1 MLDQFTITNPFPGLR
16 AFEEDEDILF
26 FGREKQID
34 ELVKKLRTTRLIA
47 VIGSS
52 GSGKSSLIKSGL
64 IPNLQSGF
72 MSGAGSNWRICSFRP
87 GSDPIKNIVASL
99 VKPGALEDEQI
110 PTDLLASL
118 YESSLRRSSNGLIEV
133 YKQSGIEKHNNLL
146 ILVDQFEEIF
156 RFSKFESNSKDG
168 KRDSIAFINLILK
181 AARQTEYPI
190 YIVITMRSDFLSDCT
205 AFRGLPEAINEGN
218 YLVPRMTREER
229 KDAIV
234 GPISVA
240 NSQISPRLLNLLLND
255 VGDNPDQLPILQH
268 ALMRTFEYWKS
279 KSQPESEVD
288 LVDYEGIG
296 TMEFALSQH
305 ADEAY
310 ADLIT
315 DDQRRIC
322 EDIFKALTDKESD
335 ARGIRRPCK
344 LEDLCKITNSSMAEV
359 TEVINVFRKQGRG
372 FLMPPIHVP
381 LQPETIID
389 ISHESIMRVWNKLIL
404 WVEEEGESAEE
415 YLRLTEAALMHSQ
428 GRGGTLRDPELQVSL
443 KWREVYQPN
452 EVWALRYN
460 DYYEKS
466 IRYLE
471 YSKQQYDLDLKN
483 KEEKQRVRLL
493 RIQRTAV
500 ITSFLLIGAI
510 FLTIYAF
517 TQKSEADKQT
527 NIARLKTKE
536 AEASQQV
543 AVRETKKAV
552 QNREEALKEK
562 SLAKLSEKKAIDQKN
577 IADAEKLKAEKNRIE
592 ALRQKDEANIQRT
605 EAVTAKNKAIIA
617 QQQEIIANQFA
628 QKQTKLAKENELKAI
643 NEKKVSDRLRD
654 LATSR
659 ILANESLTLL
669 NENRTEEGKERILKS
684 YFLNQSNKGPS
695 QNIDIFNV
703 LQAFWDKK
711 IAGKNILTKHNSPV
725 RTVVSFPNTNLIYS
739 ADENGSIWLSEMGE
753 SGWKSLHFAKVPEP
767 LRLMKISPDCSK
779 LIALSAE
786 GNGYCFQISEN
797 KSLKLTGKFVA
808 SGIPKALSFVDN
820 NLLLILSNSG
830 ISSYK
835 LGNTLEKGSFSS
847 SQKFSNLEILKN
859 GHVYVTQGKNIMF
872 FNDYAQLNEKP
883 KWKIRQP
890 RGKNAE
896 DAVSFTVDENEK
908 FIATGTSDGLIFI
921 QELGENG
928 KDNYQVLHKS
938 TVTGLKFTTLKS
950 GTLIL
955 ATASFDQTIN
965 IIDVFSFINKI
976 KPENGGNDQEDILTI
991 KNHSKW
997 IYGIEFIKNQWI
1009 VTNGEDNK
1017 LIALKPAMV
1026 DLYTG
1031 ILKK

>member
-16 AFEEDEDILF
+16 AFEEEEDILF

-87 GSDPIKNIVASL
+87 GSDPIKNLVTGL
-99 VKPGALEDEQI
+99 VKPGALEDEEI
-110 PTDLLASL
+110 AVDLLASL

-156 RFSKFESNSKDG
+156 RFSKFESDSREG
-168 KRDSIAFINLILK
+168 KRDSVAFINLLLK
-181 AARQTEYPI
+181 AAKQTEYPI

-205 AFRGLPEAINEGN
+205 EFRGLPEAINEGN

-240 NSQISPRLLNLLLND
+240 NAKVSPRLLNLLLND

-268 ALMRTFEYWKS
+268 ALMRTFDFWKN
-279 KSQPESEVD
+279 KDIPDEEVD
-288 LVDYEGIG
+288 LIDYEGIG

-310 ADLIT
+310 AELAT
-315 DDQRRIC
+315 DNQRRIC
-322 EDIFKALTDKESD
+322 EVIFKALTDKESD

-344 LEDLCKITNSSMAEV
+344 LADLCKITNASMEEV
-359 TEVINVFRKQGRG
+359 ADVINIFRKQGRG

-381 LQPETIID
+381 LQPDTIID

-404 WVEEEGESAEE
+404 WVEEEGESAKV
-415 YLRLTEAALMHSQ
+415 YLRLSEAALMHSQ
-428 GRGGTLRDPELQVSL
+428 GKGGILRDPELQVAL

-452 EVWALRYN
+452 EVWASRYN

-466 IRYLE
+466 ILYLE

-483 KEEKQRVRLL
+483 KEEKQRLRLL
-493 RIQRTAV
+493 RIQRTAIV
-500 ITSFLLIGAI
+500 TSFLLIGAI
-510 FLTIYAF
+510 FLSIYALSKK
-517 TQKSEADKQT
+517 TEADKQT
-527 NIARLKTKE
+527 DLAQRKTKE
-536 AEASQQV
+536 AKASQQI
-543 AVRETKKAV
+543 AILQTKKAV
-552 QNREEALKEK
+552 KNKEEALKEK
-562 SLAKLSEKKAIDQKN
+562 LFAQQSEKKAIEQKKL
-577 IADAEKLKAEKNRIE
+577 ADAAKLIAEKNRVE
-592 ALRQKDEANIQRT
+592 ALRQKDEADAQRV
-605 EAVTAKNKAIIA
+605 EAVKSKNLAENQRII
-617 QQQEIIANQFA
+617 A
-628 QKQTKLAKENELKAI
+628 QKQTALANENELKAI
-643 NEKKVSDRLRD
+643 KEKKVSDRLRD
-654 LATSR
+654 LALSR
-659 ILANESLTLL
+659 ILANESLIFL
-669 NENRTEEGKERILKS
+669 NENRIEESKERILKS
-684 YFLNQSNKGPS
+684 YYLNQSNKGPS

-711 IAGKNILTKHNSPV
+711 IAGKNILTKHASPV
-725 RTVVSFPNTNLIYS
+725 RTMVSLPNSNLIYS
-739 ADENGSIWLSEMGE
+739 ADENGGIHASEMNE
-753 SGWKSLHFAKVPEP
+753 NGWQSAHYTKVSEP
-767 LRLMKISPDCSK
+767 LRTMKISPDRSK
-779 LIALSAE
+779 LIALSAQ
-786 GNGYCFQISEN
+786 GNGYCFQIMEN
-797 KSLKLTGKFVA
+797 KSLKLLNKFTFP
-808 SGIPKALSFVDN
+808 GIPKSLSFVDDK
-820 NLLLILSNSG
+820 LFLILSNTG
-830 ISSYK
+830 INAYK
-835 LGNTLEKGSFSS
+835 LANTIEKGSFSS
-847 SQKFSNLEILKN
+847 PIQFANLEILKN
-859 GHVYVTQGKNIMF
+859 GHVYATLGKSIVMFPDYTQISSNPQTKILLPSQKNIQ
-872 FNDYAQLNEKP
+872 A
-883 KWKIRQP
+883 
-890 RGKNAE
+890 
-896 DAVSFTVDENEK
+896 AVSLSVDEDEK
-908 FIATGTSDGLIFI
+908 FVATGTLDGQIFI
-921 QELGENG
+921 KELANNG
-928 KDNYQVLHKS
+928 KSAYQILHKS
-938 TVTGLKFTTLKS
+938 TVNGLKFTTLKS

-955 ATASFDQTIN
+955 ATSSFDQTVK
-965 IIDVFSFINKI
+965 IIDVFSFINKN
-976 KPENGGNDQEDILTI
+976 KPVNDGSDQEDILTI

-1026 DLYTG
+1026 DLYTS

>member
-72 MSGAGSNWRICSFRP
+72 MSGAGSNWRICSFKP
-87 GSDPIKNIVASL
+87 GGDPIKNLVDGL
-99 VKPGALEDEQI
+99 VKAGALEDEEI
-110 PTDLLASL
+110 PTDLLTNL

-156 RFSKFESNSKDG
+156 RFSKFESDSREG
-168 KRDSIAFINLILK
+168 KRDSVAFINLLLK
-181 AARQTEYPI
+181 AAKQTEYPI

-205 AFRGLPEAINEGN
+205 EFRGLPEAINEGN

-240 NSQISPRLLNLLLND
+240 NAKVSPRLLNLLLND

-268 ALMRTFEYWKS
+268 ALMRTFDFWKN
-279 KSQPESEVD
+279 KDLPDEEVD
-288 LVDYEGIG
+288 LIDYEGIG
-296 TMEFALSQH
+296 TMEYALSQH

-310 ADLIT
+310 AELSSDNE
-315 DDQRRIC
+315 RRIS
-322 EDIFKALTDKESD
+322 EVIFKALTDKESD

-344 LEDLCKITNSSMAEV
+344 LEDLCKITNSSMEEV
-359 TEVINVFRKQGRG
+359 SEVINIFRKQGRG
-372 FLMPPIHVP
+372 FLMPPIQVP
-381 LQPETIID
+381 LQPDTIID

-404 WVEEEGESAEE
+404 WVEEEGESAKV
-415 YLRLTEAALMHSQ
+415 YLRLSEAALMHSQ
-428 GRGGTLRDPELQVSL
+428 GKGGILRDPELQVAL

-452 EVWALRYN
+452 EVWASRYN

-483 KEEKQRVRLL
+483 KEEKQRLRLL
-493 RIQRTAV
+493 RIQRAAIFFV
-500 ITSFLLIGAI
+500 FLLIGAT
-510 FLTIYAF
+510 FGAIYAWSKK
-517 TQKSEADKQT
+517 TEADKQT
-527 NIARLKTKE
+527 NLAQRKTKE
-536 AEASQQV
+536 AKASQQV
-543 AVRETKKAV
+543 AVLQTQKAV
-552 QNREEALKEK
+552 KSKEEALKEK
-562 SLAKLSEKKAIDQKN
+562 LQAQLSEKKAIEQKTL
-577 IADAEKLKAEKNRIE
+577 ADAAKLAAEKNRKE
-592 ALRQKDEANIQRT
+592 ALRQKDEADIQRI
-605 EAVTAKNKAIIA
+605 EAVKSKNLAESQRLI
-617 QQQEIIANQFA
+617 A
-628 QKQTKLAKENELKAI
+628 QKQTILANENELKAI
-643 NEKKVSDRLRD
+643 KEKKVSDRLRD

-659 ILANESLTLL
+659 ILANESLLFL
-669 NENRTEEGKERILKS
+669 NENRTEESKERILKS

-703 LQAFWDKK
+703 LQAFWEKK
-711 IAGKNILTKHNSPV
+711 IAGKNILTKHTSPV
-725 RTVVSFPNTNLIYS
+725 RAVVAFPNSNMIYS
-739 ADENGSIWLSEMGE
+739 ADENGNVWLSEMGE
-753 SGWKSLHFAKVPEP
+753 SGWKSLQFIKISEP
-767 LRLMKISPDCSK
+767 IRLMKISPDRSK
-779 LIALSAE
+779 LIALSVE
-786 GNGYCFQISEN
+786 GNGYCFQISED
-797 KSLKLTGKFVA
+797 KSLKLLSKFA
-808 SGIPKALSFVDN
+808 FSGIPKSLSFVDE
-820 NLLLILSNSG
+820 NLFLVLSNSG
-830 ISSYK
+830 ISSFK
-835 LGNTLEKGSFSS
+835 LGKYIEKGTFSS
-847 SQKFSNLEILKN
+847 PILFSNLQILPN
-859 GHVYVTQGKNIMF
+859 GHVYATMKKAILFFTDYTQISNTPKMSIRLPSGKNI
-872 FNDYAQLNEKP
+872 L
-883 KWKIRQP
+883 
-890 RGKNAE
+890 
-896 DAVSFTVDENEK
+896 DAVSLCVDDSEK
-908 FIATGTSDGLIFI
+908 FVATGTLDGQIFI
-921 QELGENG
+921 KELGDNG
-928 KDNYQVLHKS
+928 KSAYQILHKS
-938 TVTGLKFTTLKS
+938 VVNSLKFTTLKS

-955 ATASFDQTIN
+955 ATSSFDQTIK
-965 IIDVFSFINKI
+965 IIDVYSFISKNK
-976 KPENGGNDQEDILTI
+976 PVNDGSEQEDVLTI

-1017 LIALKPAMV
+1017 LIALKPAML
-1026 DLYTG
+1026 DLYTS

>member
-87 GSDPIKNIVASL
+87 GSDPIKNLVAGL
-99 VKPGALEDEQI
+99 VKPEALEDEEI
-110 PTDLLASL
+110 PTGLLASL

-156 RFSKFESNSKDG
+156 RFSKFENNARDG
-168 KRDSIAFINLILK
+168 KRDSVAFINLMLK
-181 AARQTEYPI
+181 AAKQTEYPI

-205 AFRGLPEAINEGN
+205 EFRGLPEAINEGN

-229 KDAIV
+229 KEAIL

-240 NSQISPRLLNLLLND
+240 NSQVSPRLLNLLLND

-268 ALMRTFEYWKS
+268 ALMRTFEYWKN
-279 KSQPESEVD
+279 KDQPDQEVD

-310 ADLIT
+310 AELKT

-322 EDIFKALTDKESD
+322 ELIFKALTDKESD
-335 ARGIRRPCK
+335 ARGIRRPCQ
-344 LEDLCKITNSSMAEV
+344 LEDLCKITNSSRQDV
-359 TEVINVFRKQGRG
+359 TEVINIFRKQGRG

-404 WVEEEGESAEE
+404 WVEEEGESVKV
-415 YLRLTEAALMHSQ
+415 YLRLSEAAFMHSQ
-428 GRGGTLRDPELQVSL
+428 GKGGILRDPELQVAL

-452 EVWALRYN
+452 EGWAFRYN

-471 YSKQQYDLDLKN
+471 YSKQQYDFDLKN
-483 KEEKQRVRLL
+483 KEEKQRLRLL

-510 FLTIYAF
+510 FLSIYAWSKK
-517 TQKSEADKQT
+517 TEADTQT
-527 NIARLKTKE
+527 NLAQRKTKE
-536 AEASQQV
+536 AKASQQV
-543 AVRETKKAV
+543 AVLQTKKAIK
-552 QNREEALKEK
+552 NNEEALKEK
-562 SLAKLSEKKAIDQKN
+562 LLALQSEKKAIEQKKL
-577 IADAEKLKAEKNRIE
+577 ADAAKLAAEKNRKE
-592 ALRQKDEANIQRT
+592 ALRQKDEADIQRI
-605 EAVTAKNKAIIA
+605 EAVKSKNLAESQRLIA
-617 QQQEIIANQFA
+617 QMQTVLAN
-628 QKQTKLAKENELKAI
+628 ENELKAI
-643 NEKKVSDRLRD
+643 KEKKVSDRLRD
-654 LATSR
+654 LAMSR
-659 ILANESLTLL
+659 ILANESLTFL
-669 NENRTEEGKERILKS
+669 NENRTEESKERILKS
-684 YFLNQSNKGPS
+684 YFLNQSNHGPS

-703 LQAFWDKK
+703 LQAFWDKQ
-711 IAGKNILTKHNSPV
+711 IAGKNILTKHTSPV
-725 RTVVSFPNTNLIYS
+725 RAVVALPNTNMIYS
-739 ADENGSIWLSEMGE
+739 ADENGNMWLSEMGE
-753 SGWKSLHFAKVPEP
+753 AGWKSLHFVKVPEP
-767 LRLMKISPDCSK
+767 LRLMKISPDCTK

-797 KSLKLTGKFVA
+797 KSLKLTSKFA
-808 SGIPKALSFVDN
+808 FSGIPRSLSFVDD
-820 NLLLILSNSG
+820 NLFLVLSNSG
-830 ISSYK
+830 IASFK
-835 LGNTLEKGSFSS
+835 LGKTIEKGSFSS
-847 SQKFSNLEILKN
+847 PPRFSNLEILKN
-859 GHVYVTQGKNIMF
+859 GKVYVTQGKNILF
-872 FNDYAQLNEKP
+872 FTDYTQLTETP
-883 KWKIRQP
+883 KWKIP
-890 RGKNAE
+890 LPGGKDIQN
-896 DAVSFTVDENEK
+896 AVSLTVDENEK
-908 FIATGTSDGLIFI
+908 FVATGTLDGQIFI
-921 QELGENG
+921 KELGENG
-928 KDNYQVLHKS
+928 KSAYQILHKS

-955 ATASFDQTIN
+955 ATSSFDQTIK
-965 IIDVFSFINKI
+965 IIDVFSFINKN
-976 KPENGGNDQEDILTI
+976 KPVNDGNDQEDILTI

-1009 VTNGEDNK
+1009 VTNAEDNK

-1026 DLYTG
+1026 DLYIS